1 MSYNGGDGVTREN
14 LTKYNILI
22 ILGLFIVFY
31 NPPLIAFNTM
41 HIVGGLSIGYL
52 ILNYQDT
59 IDHKYTGWIFYFAL
73 ILLFLFTNSVVLH
86 GNGLDSVVFPV
97 YYLLDIIPFS
107 MSVKTYSKKQGLVLD
122 DVLIMCIIAGL
133 IQTAISFLAFIN
145 SNIQDVFV
153 SRIIEYGGIKSY
165 SYWATLRMYGFSN
178 GLMFEMPVIQ
188 SVLAVISIY
197 FSTKKG
203 WKYVLIAAFLFFSAI
218 INARTSIIVVIYGIV
233 IIVLLGKQAMNK
245 KVKIIVGILLTLLA
259 FYFIFL
265 PYIQEVSPATYD
277 WLKEGFID
285 IEALLKRDD
294 TNKGYYSYISNDDRY
309 VLPNSSIGL
318 FMGEGI
324 SIVGGNNKYGVYS
337 DIGFIND
344 IWTGGLLYL
353 VYTYSYMFIQLKKL
367 NKKNNEFSLFSFIY
381 FTGLILILNFKGRV
395 FSMNSFLNLVVFLQP
410 LILLLDERES
420 YE

>member
-1 MSYNGGDGVTREN
+1 MSYNGGDGVAREN

-41 HIVGGLSIGYL
+41 HIVGGISIGYL
-52 ILNYQDT
+52 ILNHQDT

-73 ILLFLFTNSVVLH
+73 ILLFLFINSVVLH
-86 GNGLDSVVFPV
+86 GNELDSVVFPV

-133 IQTAISFLAFIN
+133 IQTAICFLAFIN

-245 KVKIIVGILLTLLA
+245 KIKIIVGILLALLA

-309 VLPNSSIGL
+309 VLPNSSMGL

-353 VYTYSYMFIQLKKL
+353 VCTYSYMFIQLKKL